1 MAITRRSPHRV
12 APEERI
18 GKLAPRP
25 VLIIHGTRDYLIT
38 PRHAERLYQAA
49 GEPRALWWAEGSE
62 HAQARFDHPD
72 AFYPL
77 VVNFFLEAIGQP
89 NRPK

>member
-49 GEPRALWWAEGSE
+49 GEPRVLWWAEGSE